1 MTGRTGRPKS
11 QRNRWLTPVFAL
23 VLCGLAATGWGVA
36 REAQDAVLAS
46 QSGSIRSVNLDPE
59 APGFRAFTEPTPTA
73 LVLHTAV
80 TERGRAELVGAS
92 FLAAADEGRGG
103 TVVSMPATLFDEQGS
118 GVSLAA
124 EFDETGFSGVV
135 AAMKQLLGV
144 GFSDVVVLD
153 AGAWVTLMAPD
164 LPLTMSLRTDLVEE
178 VSATEVRTVLVGRT
192 GEFDPADVAVV
203 ASHVN
208 PGEPSINLAGR
219 QQEIWRAWIARTAV
233 ADERP
238 ELFGV
243 NEGFM
248 DLVADLAGGEVGYR
262 MVPIRSTTAE
272 AADTRY
278 QADNAAIVEIIAQ
291 VVTFPIPPEPGGRA
305 SVMLLDGTGGAVDDR
320 PILRDIVA
328 SGGQVVIVGNAESSA
343 VPATEIQVHD
353 DQVAGVARQIA
364 ERLGTGAPRSV
375 PLAEA
380 TVAITIVVGAD
391 LAPAA

>member
-1 MTGRTGRPKS
+1 MNGTGRRPKS

-23 VLCGLAATGWGVA
+23 ALCGLAAAGWGVA
-36 REAQDAVLAS
+36 REARDAVLAS

-80 TERGRAELVGAS
+80 TERGTAELVGAT

-103 TVVSMPATLFDEQGS
+103 TVMSMPSTLFDGQGS
-118 GVSLAA
+118 GTTLDV
-124 EFDETGFSGVV
+124 EFGATGFSGVV
-135 AAMKQLLGV
+135 ASMKALLGI

-178 VSATEVRTVLVGRT
+178 ASPTEVRTVLVGRT
-192 GEFDPADVAVV
+192 GDFDPADIAVV

-233 ADERP
+233 AEDRP

-262 MVPIRSTTAE
+262 MAPIRATTAD

-278 QADNAAIVEIIAQ
+278 EADNAAIVEIVAQ

-305 SVMLLDGTGGAVDDR
+305 SVMLLDGTGGVVDDR
-320 PILRDIVA
+320 PVLRDIVA
-328 SGGQVVIVGNAESSA
+328 SGGQVVIVGNADSTA
-343 VPATEIQVHD
+343 VTTTEIQVHD
-353 DQVAGVARQIA
+353 PALADVARAIA
-364 ERLGTGAPRSV
+364 ARLGTGPPQAV

-380 TVAITIVVGAD
+380 TVAITVVVGAD
-391 LAPAA
+391 QATGA